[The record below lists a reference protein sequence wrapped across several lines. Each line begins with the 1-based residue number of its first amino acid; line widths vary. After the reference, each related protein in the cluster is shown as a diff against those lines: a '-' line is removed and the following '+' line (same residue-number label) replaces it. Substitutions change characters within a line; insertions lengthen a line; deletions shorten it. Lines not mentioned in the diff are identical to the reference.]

1 MTNTF
6 KLKKGLGRGLS
17 SLIGDTSTTP
27 KSNKVSISSIVKN
40 KFQPR
45 KNFNKEQMD
54 ELISSIKERGIIQPI
69 IVRRQSDKY
78 EIVAGVF
85 SRNSKLSINFGKKLG
100 IQKDRCYSNF
110 IEMAN
115 KESKRK
121 DGIKVVSIMTP
132 PSSHQ
137 IIAEKFIDNN
147 INIISDKPFA
157 GNLEQA
163 KKLYKKIKSNKKIKY
178 ALTHNYSA
186 YPMVREAKVL
196 VEKGK
201 LGRVEYINVEYI
213 QDWSGGSKINS
224 KNAKKKLK
232 WKIDR
237 KIVGISAVLNEIGTH
252 AYHLATYIS
261 GLRGDKVF
269 ADIKQISKKI
279 QMDDSAQV
287 MINFT
292 NGAKGMFWT
301 SVMAKG
307 GVYGL
312 RIRIFGTKGS
322 LEWVQ
327 NDPNYLKL
335 NPGKGAVKYL
345 ERGFHNA
352 KFSKKFS
359 RIKFGHPEGYLDAFA
374 NIYKEFANS
383 LKNKS
388 KKRYFY
394 PNEDEGLETAKF
406 INACKVSS
414 KNKKWEKIK

>member
-1 MTNTF
+1 MNTN
-6 KLKKGLGRGLS
+6 KLSLGIVG
-17 SLIGDTSTTP
+17 GGP
-27 KSNKVSISSIVKN
+27 KSWIGHVHRISAR
-40 KFQPR
+40 FDDR
-45 KNFNKEQMD
+45 
-54 ELISSIKERGIIQPI
+54 
-69 IVRRQSDKY
+69 Y

-85 SRNSKLSINFGKKLG
+85 SRNSKLSISFGKTLG
-100 IQKDRCYSNF
+100 ISKDRCYSNF
-110 IEMAN
+110 KEMAL
-115 KESKRK
+115 KESKRN
-121 DGIKVVSIMTP
+121 DGIQVVSIMTP

-137 IIAEKFIDNN
+137 IIAEKFIEKN

-157 GNLEQA
+157 GNLDQA

-196 VEKGK
+196 IEKGK
-201 LGRVEYINVEYI
+201 IGKIEYVNVEYI
-213 QDWSGGSKINS
+213 QDWSGGTKINVR
-224 KNAKKKLK
+224 NAKKKLK
-232 WKIDR
+232 WKIDN
-237 KIVGISAVLNEIGTH
+237 KIVGASAVLNEIGTH

-261 GLRGDKVF
+261 GLKGEKIF

-279 QMDDSAQV
+279 KMDDNAQV

-312 RIRIFGTKGS
+312 RIRVFGSKGS
-322 LEWVQ
+322 IEWVQ

-335 NPGKGAVKYL
+335 NPDKGAVRYL

-352 KFSKKFS
+352 ELSKKFS

-374 NIYKEFANS
+374 NIYREFADS

-414 KNKKWEKIK
+414 KSKRWVKIK

>member
-1 MTNTF
+1 MKT
-6 KLKKGLGRGLS
+6 KKFSLGIVG
-17 SLIGDTSTTP
+17 GGP
-27 KSNKVSISSIVKN
+27 KSWIGHVHRISARFDN
-40 KFQPR
+40 
-45 KNFNKEQMD
+45 
-54 ELISSIKERGIIQPI
+54 
-69 IVRRQSDKY
+69 KY

-121 DGIKVVSIMTP
+121 DGIQVVSIMTP

-178 ALTHNYSA
+178 TLTHNYSA

-213 QDWSGGSKINS
+213 QDWSGGLKINY

-232 WKIDR
+232 WKIDK

-279 QMDDSAQV
+279 QMDDNAQV

-374 NIYKEFANS
+374 NIYNEFANS
-383 LKNKS
+383 LKKKS

>member
-1 MTNTF
+1 
-6 KLKKGLGRGLS
+6 
-17 SLIGDTSTTP
+17 
-27 KSNKVSISSIVKN
+27 
-40 KFQPR
+40 
-45 KNFNKEQMD
+45 
-54 ELISSIKERGIIQPI
+54 
-69 IVRRQSDKY
+69 
-78 EIVAGVF
+78 
-85 SRNSKLSINFGKKLG
+85 
-100 IQKDRCYSNF
+100 
-110 IEMAN
+110 
-115 KESKRK
+115 
-121 DGIKVVSIMTP
+121 
-132 PSSHQ
+132 
-137 IIAEKFIDNN
+137 
-147 INIISDKPFA
+147 
-157 GNLEQA
+157 
-163 KKLYKKIKSNKKIKY
+163 
-178 ALTHNYSA
+178 
-186 YPMVREAKVL
+186 MVREAKVL
-196 VEKGK
+196 DEKGK

-213 QDWSGGSKINS
+213 QDWSAGSKINS

-279 QMDDSAQV
+279 QMDDNAQV

-352 KFSKKFS
+352 NFSKKFS

-374 NIYKEFANS
+374 NIYSEFANS

>member
-1 MTNTF
+1 MKT
-6 KLKKGLGRGLS
+6 KKFSLGIVG
-17 SLIGDTSTTP
+17 GGP
-27 KSNKVSISSIVKN
+27 KSWIGHVHRISARFDN
-40 KFQPR
+40 
-45 KNFNKEQMD
+45 
-54 ELISSIKERGIIQPI
+54 
-69 IVRRQSDKY
+69 KY

-121 DGIKVVSIMTP
+121 DGIQVVSIMTP

-213 QDWSGGSKINS
+213 QDWSAGSKINY

-232 WKIDR
+232 WKIDK

-279 QMDDSAQV
+279 QMDDNAQV
-287 MINFT
+287 MINFN

-345 ERGFHNA
+345 ERGFHDA

-374 NIYKEFANS
+374 NIYNEFANS

>member
-1 MTNTF
+1 MKT
-6 KLKKGLGRGLS
+6 KKFSLGIVG
-17 SLIGDTSTTP
+17 GGP
-27 KSNKVSISSIVKN
+27 KSWIGHVHRISARFDN
-40 KFQPR
+40 
-45 KNFNKEQMD
+45 
-54 ELISSIKERGIIQPI
+54 
-69 IVRRQSDKY
+69 KY

-121 DGIKVVSIMTP
+121 DGIQVVSIMTP

-232 WKIDR
+232 WKIDK

-279 QMDDSAQV
+279 QMDDNAQV

-345 ERGFHNA
+345 ERGFHDA

-374 NIYKEFANS
+374 NIYSEFANS

>member
-1 MTNTF
+1 MNTN
-6 KLKKGLGRGLS
+6 KLSLGIVG
-17 SLIGDTSTTP
+17 GGP
-27 KSNKVSISSIVKN
+27 KSWIGHVHRISAR
-40 KFQPR
+40 F
-45 KNFNKEQMD
+45 D
-54 ELISSIKERGIIQPI
+54 
-69 IVRRQSDKY
+69 DKY

-85 SRNSKLSINFGKKLG
+85 SRNSKLSINFGKTLG
-100 IQKDRCYSNF
+100 ISKDRCYSNF
-110 IEMAN
+110 KEMAL
-115 KESKRK
+115 KESKRN
-121 DGIKVVSIMTP
+121 DGIQVVSIMTP

-137 IIAEKFIDNN
+137 TIAEKFIEKN

-157 GNLEQA
+157 GNLDQA

-196 VEKGK
+196 IEKGK
-201 LGRVEYINVEYI
+201 IGKIEYVNVEYI
-213 QDWSGGSKINS
+213 QDWSGGTKINLR
-224 KNAKKKLK
+224 NAKKKLK
-232 WKIDR
+232 WKIDN
-237 KIVGISAVLNEIGTH
+237 KIVGASAVLNEIGTH

-261 GLRGDKVF
+261 GLKGEKIF

-279 QMDDSAQV
+279 KMDDNAQV

-312 RIRIFGTKGS
+312 KIRVFGSKGS

-335 NPGKGAVKYL
+335 NPDKGAVRYL

-352 KFSKKFS
+352 DLSKKFS

-374 NIYKEFANS
+374 NIYKEFADS

-414 KNKKWEKIK
+414 KNKRWVKIK

>member
-1 MTNTF
+1 MNTN
-6 KLKKGLGRGLS
+6 KLSLGIVG
-17 SLIGDTSTTP
+17 GGP
-27 KSNKVSISSIVKN
+27 KSWIGHVHRISARFDN
-40 KFQPR
+40 
-45 KNFNKEQMD
+45 
-54 ELISSIKERGIIQPI
+54 
-69 IVRRQSDKY
+69 KY

-85 SRNSKLSINFGKKLG
+85 SRNSKLSINFGKTLG
-100 IQKDRCYSNF
+100 ISKDRCYSTF
-110 IEMAN
+110 KEMAL
-115 KESKRK
+115 KVSKRN
-121 DGIKVVSIMTP
+121 DGIQVVSIMTP

-137 IIAEKFIDNN
+137 IIAEKFIEKN

-157 GNLEQA
+157 GNLDQA

-196 VEKGK
+196 IEKGK
-201 LGRVEYINVEYI
+201 IGKIEYVNVEYI
-213 QDWSGGSKINS
+213 QDWSDGTKINVR
-224 KNAKKKLK
+224 NAKKKLK
-232 WKIDR
+232 WKIDN
-237 KIVGISAVLNEIGTH
+237 KIVGASAVLNEIGTH

-261 GLRGDKVF
+261 GLKGEKIF

-279 QMDDSAQV
+279 KMDDNAQV

-312 RIRIFGTKGS
+312 RIRVFGSKGS

-335 NPGKGAVKYL
+335 NPDKGAVKCL

-352 KFSKKFS
+352 ELSKKFS

-374 NIYKEFANS
+374 NIYREFADS

-414 KNKKWEKIK
+414 KNKRWVKIK

>member
-1 MTNTF
+1 MNTN
-6 KLKKGLGRGLS
+6 KLSLGIVG
-17 SLIGDTSTTP
+17 GGP
-27 KSNKVSISSIVKN
+27 KSWIGHVHRISAR
-40 KFQPR
+40 F
-45 KNFNKEQMD
+45 D
-54 ELISSIKERGIIQPI
+54 
-69 IVRRQSDKY
+69 DKY

-85 SRNSKLSINFGKKLG
+85 SRNSKLSISFGKTLG
-100 IQKDRCYSNF
+100 ISKDRCYSNF
-110 IEMAN
+110 REMAL
-115 KESKRK
+115 KESKRN
-121 DGIKVVSIMTP
+121 DGIQVVSIMTP

-137 IIAEKFIDNN
+137 IIAEKFIEKN

-157 GNLEQA
+157 GNLDQA

-196 VEKGK
+196 IEKGK
-201 LGRVEYINVEYI
+201 IGKIEYVNVEYI
-213 QDWSGGSKINS
+213 QDWSDGTKINVR
-224 KNAKKKLK
+224 NAKKKLK
-232 WKIDR
+232 WKIDN
-237 KIVGISAVLNEIGTH
+237 KIVGASAVLNEIGTH

-261 GLRGDKVF
+261 GLKGEKIF

-279 QMDDSAQV
+279 KMDDNAQV

-312 RIRIFGTKGS
+312 RIRVFGSKGS

-335 NPGKGAVKYL
+335 NPDKGAVRYL

-352 KFSKKFS
+352 ELSKKFS

-374 NIYKEFANS
+374 NIYREFADS

-414 KNKKWEKIK
+414 KNKRWVKIK

>member
-1 MTNTF
+1 MNTN
-6 KLKKGLGRGLS
+6 KLSLGIVG
-17 SLIGDTSTTP
+17 GGP
-27 KSNKVSISSIVKN
+27 KSWIGHVHRISSR
-40 KFQPR
+40 F
-45 KNFNKEQMD
+45 D
-54 ELISSIKERGIIQPI
+54 
-69 IVRRQSDKY
+69 DKY

-85 SRNSKLSINFGKKLG
+85 SRNSKLSINFGKTLG
-100 IQKDRCYSNF
+100 ISKDRCYSNF
-110 IEMAN
+110 REMAL
-115 KESKRK
+115 KESKRN
-121 DGIKVVSIMTP
+121 DGIQVVSIMTP

-137 IIAEKFIDNN
+137 IIAEKFIEKN

-157 GNLEQA
+157 GNLDQA

-196 VEKGK
+196 IEKDKIGK
-201 LGRVEYINVEYI
+201 IEYVNVEYI
-213 QDWSGGSKINS
+213 QDWSDGTRINVR
-224 KNAKKKLK
+224 NAKKKLK
-232 WKIDR
+232 WKIDN
-237 KIVGISAVLNEIGTH
+237 KIVGASAVYFLNEIGTH

-261 GLRGDKVF
+261 GLKGEKIF

-279 QMDDSAQV
+279 KMDDNAQV

-312 RIRIFGTKGS
+312 RIRVFGSKGS

-335 NPGKGAVKYL
+335 NPDKGAVRYL

-352 KFSKKFS
+352 ELSKKFS

-374 NIYKEFANS
+374 NIYREFADS

-414 KNKKWEKIK
+414 KNKRWVKIK